1 MSNRKR
7 ALFLFLF
14 LLPRPLWGKV
24 FVRWTAATLPGTPL
38 GIRELV
44 IPWNRNRT
52 ALLHTA
58 LAQGYRV
65 YAEVPVQQV
74 SDAFKWL
81 AKESIEG
88 VVVDAGNG
96 PDAARE
102 IEKLRSAHSKVKML
116 VSLDGKQ
123 PQMRGQTVVTR
134 NGVLQVSSPTAQPW
148 LDSNL
153 AMVRF
158 HQESRPGETL
168 LYTFAWELK
177 DTLQQQNGPSVEDY
191 SLAIAESGAI
201 HADLLL
207 SVHQKLQKALLDSE
221 PAAWSSWK
229 KLIPYMQFALR
240 DELDRL
246 HPWSNVAVIA
256 GDYDTA
262 YEPMNLMARHNIP
275 FRIVSGEVT
284 ERALQG
290 VTLVAALTA
299 PDQPGIRVLNA
310 FAQEGGTVI
319 LVDANGKY
327 PWHSSPPIPA
337 AEHAVSYAAGKG
349 RVIELSEP
357 VSDPETFAQ
366 DLRRV
371 APKGSTLISLWNA
384 LTTTAVPYRDDRN
397 GRVVVELVNF
407 AEEPM
412 RIQVQVKGVYSSA
425 RYETPDRGC
434 CQDLS
439 PVQHDGFTDFVV
451 PSLAIAGRVHLEA
464 AGSREPSHRK

>member
-1 MSNRKR
+1 
-7 ALFLFLF
+7 
-14 LLPRPLWGKV
+14 
-24 FVRWTAATLPGTPL
+24 
-38 GIRELV
+38 
-44 IPWNRNRT
+44 
-52 ALLHTA
+52 
-58 LAQGYRV
+58 
-65 YAEVPVQQV
+65 
-74 SDAFKWL
+74 
-81 AKESIEG
+81 
-88 VVVDAGNG
+88 
-96 PDAARE
+96 
-102 IEKLRSAHSKVKML
+102 
-116 VSLDGKQ
+116 
-123 PQMRGQTVVTR
+123 MRGQTVITS
-134 NGVLQVSSPTAQPW
+134 NGVLEVSSPTAQPW

-158 HQESRPGETL
+158 QQETRPGELL

-177 DTLQQQNGPSVEDY
+177 DTLQQENGPSVEDY

-207 SVHQKLQKALLDSE
+207 NVHEKLQKALLDNE

-240 DELDRL
+240 DEVDPLQ
-246 HPWSNVAVIA
+246 PWSNVAVIV

-275 FRIVSGEVT
+275 FRIVTGEVT
-284 ERALQG
+284 GKALQG
-290 VTLVAALTA
+290 VALVAALTA
-299 PDQPGIRVLNA
+299 PDQPSIRALNT
-310 FAQEGGTVI
+310 FAHEGGTVI

-357 VSDPETFAQ
+357 IGDPETFAQ

-371 APKGSTLISLWNA
+371 ASKDSTLISLWNA
-384 LTTTAVPYRDDRN
+384 LTTIAVPYRDEHT
-397 GRVVVELVNF
+397 GEVVVELVNF
-407 AEEPM
+407 ADEPM
-412 RIQVQVKGVYSSA
+412 RIQVQVKGAYSSV

-451 PSLAIAGRVHLEA
+451 PSLAIAGRVHLETA
-464 AGSREPSHRK
+464 RSGEGSNRK

>member
-1 MSNRKR
+1 M
-7 ALFLFLF
+7 
-14 LLPRPLWGKV
+14 
-24 FVRWTAATLPGTPL
+24 RWTEATLPDAPL
-38 GIRELV
+38 GTRELV
-44 IPWNRNRT
+44 IPWNSNRT
-52 ALLHTA
+52 ALLHSA

-74 SDAFKWL
+74 SDAAKWL
-81 AKESIEG
+81 AKESIAG
-88 VVVDAGNG
+88 LAVDTGNV
-96 PDAARE
+96 PDAARQ
-102 IEKLRSAHSKVKML
+102 IEKLGIAHPKMKML
-116 VSLDGKQ
+116 LSLDGKQ
-123 PQMRGQTVVTR
+123 PQIRGQTVITR

-158 HQESRPGETL
+158 KQESRPGETL
-168 LYTFAWELK
+168 LYTFAWELN
-177 DTLQQQNGPSVEDY
+177 DTLQQENGPSVEDY

-207 SVHQKLQKALLDSE
+207 SVHEKLQKALLDNE

-229 KLIPYMQFALR
+229 KLIPYMRFASR
-240 DELDRL
+240 DEADTL
-246 HPWSNVAVIA
+246 HPWSNVALMA

-275 FRIVSGEVT
+275 FHIVSGRVT
-284 ERALQG
+284 RSALQG
-290 VTLVAALTA
+290 IALVVALTA
-299 PDQPGIRVLNA
+299 PDQPGIRALNT
-310 FAQEGGTVI
+310 FAHEGGTVI

-366 DLRRV
+366 DIRRV
-371 APKGSTLISLWNA
+371 TPQDSSLIRMWNA
-384 LTTTAVPYRDDRN
+384 LTTIAVPYRDNDT
-397 GRVVVELVNF
+397 GKVVVELVNF
-407 AEEPM
+407 ADEPM
-412 RIQVQVKGVYSSA
+412 RIQVQVKGAYSSV

-451 PSLAIAGRVHLEA
+451 PSLAIAGRVHLET
-464 AGSREPSHRK
+464 AGSGERSHRK